1 MRPVSLP
8 GLLLAIAVALPA
20 QAQDLHTVPMPGS
33 RKDDL
38 ALPLI
43 VSEANPSAASRLNA
57 FVQLVYLDGLLKPG
71 EKDPFAR
78 VRYDS
83 NHDGPGST
91 SSLSWSASSQG
102 RLLSLQVVSETTGAY
117 STETTDDLLLDATHG
132 QPVSAADLFTPEGM
146 KALGTRLASLRKA
159 KLRQEIQSEKRGK
172 SDEETQACLAVQEE
186 SLKEQTFDGITGL
199 CLDATTLAF
208 PASLDLPHV
217 VLACDVDLT
226 LALPRQELAPYL
238 SAYGKALLD
247 STLPA
252 PALPTAWTSR
262 VFTGRIGT
270 APVVIQ
276 LHREA
281 DGSLTG
287 SYAYVKRGSALE
299 LSGSSKSGALDL
311 DETNADGDSTGHLTL
326 KDHGLSLTGIWS
338 SLDGTRSLPLTASAE

>member
-146 KALGTRLASLRKA
+146 KALGTRLAS
-159 KLRQEIQSEKRGK
+159 SEKQNFVRK
-172 SDEETQACLAVQEE
+172 SSPRKGE
-186 SLKEQTFDGITGL
+186 SPMRRLK
-199 CLDATTLAF
+199 
-208 PASLDLPHV
+208 PASRSKRNPSKNKPSMASRV
-217 VLACDVDLT
+217 FAWT
-226 LALPRQELAPYL
+226 PRRSPSRLRWTCPM
-238 SAYGKALLD
+238 S
-247 STLPA
+247 SSPVM
-252 PALPTAWTSR
+252 WTSR
-262 VFTGRIGT
+262 SPCR
-270 APVVIQ
+270 A
-276 LHREA
+276 R
-281 DGSLTG
+281 
-287 SYAYVKRGSALE
+287 
-299 LSGSSKSGALDL
+299 SSRP
-311 DETNADGDSTGHLTL
+311 T
-326 KDHGLSLTGIWS
+326 
-338 SLDGTRSLPLTASAE
+338 